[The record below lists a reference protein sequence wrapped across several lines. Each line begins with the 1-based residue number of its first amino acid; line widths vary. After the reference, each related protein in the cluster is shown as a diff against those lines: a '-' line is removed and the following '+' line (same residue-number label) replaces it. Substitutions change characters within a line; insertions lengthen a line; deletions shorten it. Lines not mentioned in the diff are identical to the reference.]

1 MQPLKLGVLGVS
13 KHFTMRVL
21 PPLIRSEAVEVYGI
35 ASRDGVKAKEAAEQ
49 YAIPKAYSGY
59 DALLDDSSIEA
70 VYIPLPNDLH
80 LEWIKRAADRGKAVI
95 CEKPL
100 ALDGRQAE
108 EAVAYARAKGIRL
121 MEAFMYKFHPQ
132 WQKALEL
139 VRYGDIG
146 KIRSI
151 HTFFGYNNTDPK
163 NIRNIKE
170 NGGGA
175 LLDIGCYAVSSA
187 RFLMQ
192 AEPRRVLAVIEED
205 PAFGTD
211 ILVNA
216 ALDFGGARALFTV
229 GTQTF
234 PQQKVTVYGTAGA
247 VTVELPFN
255 MYPDAP
261 ARLTVQTSVGLRAL
275 ELGPA
280 DQYQLMFESFAKAV
294 RDGSEPPPPVGPE
307 DAVANM
313 KVLDALFRSGRSGG
327 WETVG

>member
-1 MQPLKLGVLGVS
+1 MQPLKMGVLGVS

-21 PPLIRSEAVEVYGI
+21 PPLRRLEAIQVYGI
-35 ASRDGVKAKEAAEQ
+35 ASRDGAKAKEAADQ
-49 YAIPKAYSGY
+49 YGIPKAYPGY
-59 DALLDDSSIEA
+59 DALLDDPSVAA

-80 LEWIKRAADRGKAVI
+80 LEWIKRAADRGKAII
-95 CEKPL
+95 CEKPI
-100 ALDGRQAE
+100 ALDSRQAE
-108 EAVAYARAKGIRL
+108 EAVAYARAKGVQL

-132 WQKALEL
+132 WQRALEL

-146 KIRSI
+146 PIRSI
-151 HTFFGYNNTDPK
+151 HSFFGYNNTDPK
-163 NIRNIKE
+163 NIRNIKA

-175 LLDIGCYAVSSA
+175 LLDIGCYTVSSA
-187 RFLMQ
+187 RFLMR
-192 AEPRRVLAVIEED
+192 AEPRRVLSVIAED

-216 ALDFGGARALFTV
+216 VLDFGGARALFTV
-229 GTQTF
+229 STQTF
-234 PQQKVTVYGTAGA
+234 PQQKVTVYGSAG
-247 VTVELPFN
+247 VLTIELPFN

-261 ARLTVQTSVGLRAL
+261 ARLTVQTSVGIRAV

-294 RDGSEPPPPVGPE
+294 RDGSELPVGPE

-327 WETVG
+327 WETVD